1 MTRWIGNLLLF
12 AGLGLALGLLSVAQ
26 AAEPAHA
33 YVGAEK
39 CKMCHNSP
47 AKGAQFA
54 KWTESEHA
62 KAFAVLAS
70 DPAKA
75 IAKAKGIADP
85 QTSDECLRCHVTGH
99 GAPAAKLT
107 DKYKKEEGVTCESC
121 HGPGGDYWKM
131 DVMKDRARATAA
143 GMVLPTEATCKTCH
157 NAESPLRS
165 RLARTSKRRCVM
177 TVRVGINGFGRIG
190 RLFLRAA
197 KSRGKDFDFVAIND
211 LSDVK
216 QMALLLRY
224 DSIHGPYPG
233 KVGADG
239 DDLVVDDDRIRTHK
253 VTDKREGDPFQF
265 PWGEV
270 GADVVVESTGIFRRI
285 AELERHLAAGAKKV
299 VLTVPAKDPLEATV
313 VMGVNDGI
321 LKPSHRI
328 VSNSSCTTNCAA
340 PVAKVLQELYGIR
353 EGFLTTVHA
362 YTNDQR
368 LFDYPH
374 KDARRSRRSMP
385 P

>member
-1 MTRWIGNLLLF
+1 
-12 AGLGLALGLLSVAQ
+12 
-26 AAEPAHA
+26 
-33 YVGAEK
+33 
-39 CKMCHNSP
+39 
-47 AKGAQFA
+47 
-54 KWTESEHA
+54 
-62 KAFAVLAS
+62 
-70 DPAKA
+70 
-75 IAKAKGIADP
+75 
-85 QTSDECLRCHVTGH
+85 
-99 GAPAAKLT
+99 
-107 DKYKKEEGVTCESC
+107 
-121 HGPGGDYWKM
+121 
-131 DVMKDRARATAA
+131 
-143 GMVLPTEATCKTCH
+143 
-157 NAESPLRS
+157 
-165 RLARTSKRRCVM
+165 M

-211 LSDVK
+211 LADVK

-233 KVGADG
+233 KVDADG
-239 DDLVVDDDRIRTHK
+239 EDLVVDDDRIRTHK

-270 GADVVVESTGIFRRI
+270 GADVVVEATGIFRRI
-285 AELERHLAAGAKKV
+285 VELERHLAAGAKKV

-340 PVAKVLQELYGIR
+340 PVAKVLQDLYGIR

-362 YTNDQR
+362 YTNDQG
-368 LFDYPH
+368 LFDHPH
-374 KDARRSRRSMP
+374 KDTRRGRMAPMNIVPTSTGAAKALGLVIPSLKGKLEGLAFRVPVPSGSVVDLTVITEKRPAVEEIHAAMKKAAAGPMKGILQYTEDPIVSADVIGNPHSSIYDSLLTQVPQEDMVKIVAWYDNEWGYAMRLVDLVEKVAAL
-385 P
+385 

>member
-1 MTRWIGNLLLF
+1 
-12 AGLGLALGLLSVAQ
+12 
-26 AAEPAHA
+26 
-33 YVGAEK
+33 
-39 CKMCHNSP
+39 
-47 AKGAQFA
+47 
-54 KWTESEHA
+54 
-62 KAFAVLAS
+62 
-70 DPAKA
+70 
-75 IAKAKGIADP
+75 
-85 QTSDECLRCHVTGH
+85 
-99 GAPAAKLT
+99 
-107 DKYKKEEGVTCESC
+107 
-121 HGPGGDYWKM
+121 
-131 DVMKDRARATAA
+131 
-143 GMVLPTEATCKTCH
+143 
-157 NAESPLRS
+157 
-165 RLARTSKRRCVM
+165 M

-211 LSDVK
+211 LADVK

-239 DDLVVDDDRIRTHK
+239 DDLVVDDDRIRSHK

-270 GADVVVESTGIFRRI
+270 GADVVVESTGIFRRV

-340 PVAKVLQELYGIR
+340 PVAKVLQDLYGIR

-368 LFDYPH
+368 LFDHPH
-374 KDARRSRRSMP
+374 KDARRGRMAPMNIVPTSTGAAKALGLVIPALKGKLEGLAFRVPVPSGSVVDLTVITEKRPAVEEIHAAMKKAADGPMKGILQYTEDPIVSADIIGNPHSSIYDSLLTQVPQEDMVKIIAWYDNEWGYAMRLVDLVEKVAAL
-385 P
+385 

>member
-1 MTRWIGNLLLF
+1 
-12 AGLGLALGLLSVAQ
+12 
-26 AAEPAHA
+26 
-33 YVGAEK
+33 
-39 CKMCHNSP
+39 
-47 AKGAQFA
+47 
-54 KWTESEHA
+54 
-62 KAFAVLAS
+62 
-70 DPAKA
+70 
-75 IAKAKGIADP
+75 
-85 QTSDECLRCHVTGH
+85 
-99 GAPAAKLT
+99 
-107 DKYKKEEGVTCESC
+107 
-121 HGPGGDYWKM
+121 
-131 DVMKDRARATAA
+131 
-143 GMVLPTEATCKTCH
+143 
-157 NAESPLRS
+157 
-165 RLARTSKRRCVM
+165 M

-211 LSDVK
+211 LADVQ

-233 KVGADG
+233 KVDADG
-239 DDLVVDDDRIRTHK
+239 EDLVVDDDRIRTHK

-321 LKPSHRI
+321 LKSSHRI

-340 PVAKVLQELYGIR
+340 PVAKVLHDLYGIR

-368 LFDYPH
+368 LFDHPH
-374 KDARRSRRSMP
+374 KDARRGRMAPMNIVPTSTGAAKALGLVIPALKGKLEGLAFRVPVPSGSVVDLTVITEKRPAIEEIHAAMKKAADGPMQGILQFTADPIVSADVIGNPHSSIYDSLLTQVPQEDMVKIVAWYDNEWGYAMRLVDLVEKVAAL
-385 P
+385 

>member
-1 MTRWIGNLLLF
+1 
-12 AGLGLALGLLSVAQ
+12 
-26 AAEPAHA
+26 
-33 YVGAEK
+33 
-39 CKMCHNSP
+39 
-47 AKGAQFA
+47 
-54 KWTESEHA
+54 
-62 KAFAVLAS
+62 
-70 DPAKA
+70 
-75 IAKAKGIADP
+75 
-85 QTSDECLRCHVTGH
+85 
-99 GAPAAKLT
+99 
-107 DKYKKEEGVTCESC
+107 
-121 HGPGGDYWKM
+121 
-131 DVMKDRARATAA
+131 
-143 GMVLPTEATCKTCH
+143 
-157 NAESPLRS
+157 
-165 RLARTSKRRCVM
+165 M

-211 LSDVK
+211 LADVK

-265 PWGEV
+265 PWEEV
-270 GADVVVESTGIFRRI
+270 GADVVVESTGIFRRV
-285 AELERHLAAGAKKV
+285 AEMERHLAAGAKKV

-340 PVAKVLQELYGIR
+340 PVAKVLHDLYGIR

-368 LFDYPH
+368 LFDHPH
-374 KDARRSRRSMP
+374 KDARRGRMAPMNIVPTSTGAAKALGLVIPALKGKLEGLAFRVPVPSGSVVDLTVITEKRPAAEEIHAAMKKAADGPMKGILQYTEDPIVSADIIGNPHSSIYDSLLTQVPQEDMVKIIAWYDNEWGYAMRLVDLVEKVAALN
-385 P
+385 